1 MERNPR
7 IAERID
13 AVVRERVGD
22 YAIKGDMVAEEV
34 KQATEPPTG

>member
-22 YAIKGDMVAEEV
+22 YANDMVAEEV
-34 KQATEPPTG
+34 KQATEPPPG